1 MSITATTTTTA
12 AAATG
17 TDSDTGPVPAAT
29 AAPASA
35 GAAPTPTTPTAPTP
49 VPAGAAV
56 GSGVDDDARSSIIKP
71 RPGTEPELR
80 EACAI
85 DLDKPKP
92 ENARAARVWV
102 AGNEKRKA
110 DRRRDQAIAT
120 LDAAWSDYVAHARGE
135 RDANHLAAAK
145 MLAAKGVDLNKLM
158 ELAAKGRLPDD
169 VLRGE

>member
-1 MSITATTTTTA
+1 MSIIATTTTTA
-12 AAATG
+12 ATAETATDAG
-17 TDSDTGPVPAAT
+17 TGSGTGPVTGATGAPVAAGPASPAAT
-29 AAPASA
+29 ASGP
-35 GAAPTPTTPTAPTP
+35 
-49 VPAGAAV
+49 
-56 GSGVDDDARSSIIKP
+56 GVDDDGKSSIIKP
-71 RPGTEPELR
+71 RPGTEPDLR

-110 DRRRDQAIAT
+110 DRRRDRAIAN
-120 LDAAWSDYVAHARGE
+120 LDAAWSDYVAYARGE

>member
-12 AAATG
+12 AVATG
-17 TDSDTGPVPAAT
+17 TDSGTGPVPGAT
-29 AAPASA
+29 AAPADA
-35 GAAPTPTTPTAPTP
+35 GATPTPA
-49 VPAGAAV
+49 AAV
-56 GSGVDDDARSSIIKP
+56 VAAAASVASSVDDDARSSIIKP